1 MSEARIPII
10 IHSKN
15 KRIADIMR
23 AIGGGKSNA
32 ILIRSVRISLT
43 GPSPEDSDVDL
54 ALRSATKPPK
64 SRLGRYLKRWFLR
77 AQYAWAHQ
85 FLSQQKP
92 SVVICWNGMKG
103 FRFMFMLAAKRIG
116 HQTLYLEESPLPERI
131 SVDKNGINFGNS
143 VPRDSRFFL
152 EWAARHPEKQGAW
165 SKLRD
170 KITQR
175 QATAANVMEVPVPEE
190 LQNETYIFCPLQVPG
205 DSQLTVYGG
214 WCDTVEKTI
223 EFLKNSSAMLPKG
236 VHFRLK
242 EHPRAD
248 IRFTTL
254 IKEMETEKFKLDNA
268 SDTFELVKNSAGVL
282 TVNSSVGLEALFFD
296 RPVATLGHA
305 FFTMDGIV
313 SKISSPTD
321 LANYIEE
328 ILAGEFSS
336 KARIAFLDYL
346 SDVHFPRESEVLSRA
361 YGLLDLNKRDS
372 TAESILQCLEP
383 LGRSEQGSAS

>member
-1 MSEARIPII
+1 MPEALIPII

-15 KRIADIMR
+15 KRIADIML
-23 AIGGGKSNA
+23 AIGGDKSNA
-32 ILIRSVRISLT
+32 VVIRNVRISLT
-43 GPSPEDSDVDL
+43 GPSPEDGDVDL

-64 SRLGRYLKRWFLR
+64 SRLERYLKRWFLR

-85 FLSQQKP
+85 FLSQREP

-103 FRFMFMLAAKRIG
+103 FRFMFMLAAKRNG
-116 HQTLYLEESPLPERI
+116 HQTLYLEESPLPERL
-131 SVDKNGINFGNS
+131 SVDTSGINFGNS

-152 EWAARHPEKQGAW
+152 EWALRHPEKQGAW
-165 SKLRD
+165 SKLRNQ
-170 KITQR
+170 ITQR
-175 QATAANVMEVPVPEE
+175 QARTANVMGVPVPEE

-223 EFLKNSSAMLPKG
+223 EFLKNSSNMLPKG

-242 EHPRAD
+242 EHPSAD
-248 IRFTTL
+248 IRFTTW
-254 IKEMETEKFKLDNA
+254 IKEMETEQFKLDNA

-296 RPVATLGHA
+296 RPVGTLGQA
-305 FFTMDGIV
+305 FYAMEGIV
-313 SKISSPTD
+313 SKISSPSD
-321 LANYIEE
+321 LANWIEE
-328 ILAGEFSS
+328 ILASEVSS
-336 KARIAFLDYL
+336 EARIAFLDYL
-346 SDVHFPRESEVLSRA
+346 SEVHFPRELEVLSGA
-361 YGLLDLNKRDS
+361 YGLLDVNNRDS

-383 LGRSEQGSAS
+383 FGTE

>member
-1 MSEARIPII
+1 MSEALVPII
-10 IHSKN
+10 IQSKN
-15 KRIADIMR
+15 KRIADIML
-23 AIGGGKSNA
+23 AIGGDKSNA
-32 ILIRSVRISLT
+32 VLIRSVRISLR

-64 SRLGRYLKRWFLR
+64 TRLGRYLKRWFLCR
-77 AQYAWAHQ
+77 QYAWAYQ

-103 FRFMFMLAAKRIG
+103 FRFMFMLAAKRTG
-116 HQTLYLEESPLPERI
+116 HQTLYLEESPLPDRI
-131 SVDKNGINFGNS
+131 SVDKSGINFGNS

-152 EWAARHPEKQGAW
+152 EWATRHREKQGAW
-165 SKLRD
+165 SKVRD
-170 KITQR
+170 RITQR
-175 QATAANVMEVPVPEE
+175 QPKAANVIGVPEPEE

-242 EHPRAD
+242 EHPSAD
-248 IRFTTL
+248 IRFTTW
-254 IKEMETEKFKLDNA
+254 IKEMETQKFKLDNA

-296 RPVATLGHA
+296 RPCAALGHA
-305 FFTMDGIV
+305 FYAIDGIV
-313 SKISSPTD
+313 RKISSPSGLENWIDET
-321 LANYIEE
+321 
-328 ILAGEFSS
+328 LAGEFRSE
-336 KARIAFLDYL
+336 ARIAFLDYL
-346 SDVHFPRESEVLSRA
+346 SEVHFPRESEVLSGA
-361 YGLLDLNKRDS
+361 YGLPDVNKRDS
-372 TAESILQCLEP
+372 TAETILQS
-383 LGRSEQGSAS
+383 LGPHCTE